1 MALEAEID
9 ALAAEPAHAAFAAEL
24 RMYIARMDMRG
35 AERRLEPLVRDAR
48 AAARRDGEPPVKAAH
63 DEHRANAR

>member
-1 MALEAEID
+1 
-9 ALAAEPAHAAFAAEL
+9 
-24 RMYIARMDMRG
+24 MDMRG